1 MLAGT
6 LDFGQLGAHLG
17 PGYTVVRR
25 PDGQINVIYDGSA
38 GSLPAASGSAD
49 PAGNGGTSSAID
61 TGSANTGTDSTTV
74 STPVAAAT
82 ATDPAGSPDVGYW
95 VGQVLAGTLDF
106 SQLGAHLGSGY
117 TVVRR
122 PDGQINVIYDGT
134 SGSAGSSTTVEALGS
149 TSLVQVGS
157 NYFLNPVG
165 ASSGPELSLSG
176 VPVAAG
182 GSYTP
187 IAAEQTA
194 SGYDVALKMAADTY
208 TVWATDGMGNYGST
222 IINPMSG
229 TSAAFE
235 ALESMFQQDLNGD
248 GKSSVFH
255 RRLLR
260 R

>member
-1 MLAGT
+1 MAG
-6 LDFGQLGAHLG
+6 DM
-17 PGYTVVRR
+17 YTVWAT
-25 PDGQINVIYDGSA
+25 DGM
-38 GSLPAASGSAD
+38 
-49 PAGNGGTSSAID
+49 GNYGGTILNPMS
-61 TGSANTGTDSTTV
+61 
-74 STPVAAAT
+74 
-82 ATDPAGSPDVGYW
+82 
-95 VGQVLAGTLDF
+95 
-106 SQLGAHLGSGY
+106 
-117 TVVRR
+117 
-122 PDGQINVIYDGT
+122 GT
-134 SGSAGSSTTVEALGS
+134 SAAFEAVEPVFQQDLNGDRIIGLPPSPPPTVIEALGS

-176 VPVAAG
+176 VPLAAG

-235 ALESMFQQDLNGD
+235 ALEPTFQQDLNGD
-248 GKSSVFH
+248 GVIGVLTHLSPATAQSNVTVDAGATLELSSAYNGTVTFAASTGT
-255 RRLLR
+255 LQLDQSSSFTGTVAGLCGQDAIDFAAIGFGDNSTVGYAANGDK
-260 R
+260 